1 MLDATFRVKA
11 RRPGSTG
18 TVRVHELTSAL
29 RKSDWKAGFAALC
42 DRFAHSGT
50 PEGRLRARQRRLVA
64 LSLAAPF
71 LIVAAAILISG
82 ANLSVGMLLA
92 LICAVPA
99 AGWSVSLI
107 LALTGRQDVAEALA
121 LGLGSAMLAVLI
133 AAGGGAA
140 SPIMLL
146 AAVPA
151 VEAAF
156 VVRRGPFVAG
166 GIGAAIATMAM
177 QFGIGALL
185 PQIGATPAA
194 SAWIVVF
201 GYIALSVFRM
211 RVFFAAEA
219 GRKTDAMPAVDTCAL
234 AGGVRL
240 DLDDA
245 GAVGGVLGD
254 LQAAL
259 GIDAEHIE
267 GEVLLQ
273 RVHVADRVAYLAAL
287 AEARAGSEV
296 RKVNLRLRSHAS
308 AADRFVNA
316 SLRLL
321 RDGNGVT
328 AFLQGDAENAELRS
342 QLANAADAAQ
352 EVELAKGRFLGA
364 VSHELRTPLN
374 AIIGFSDM
382 LLHNMAGELPSGRQR
397 DYVGLIRDSG
407 HHLLSVVNAIL
418 DVSKIEAGAYAIQAE
433 PFALEEAVDL
443 CQGMMAPLAEAKG
456 VALSVR
462 QRPDLG
468 ELTADRRAVQQIII
482 NLVSNAIKF
491 TPAGGDVSIETA
503 RYGSRVEIAVSDS
516 GIGIAATD
524 LARLGQPFVQVCND
538 ITRGYEG
545 TGLGL
550 SLVKGLV
557 QLHEGEMSM
566 ESAPGEGT
574 TVRILLPVGGPKEKG
589 RESAE
594 KVAAMKPATRNG
606 DTDATIRKIA

>member
-1 MLDATFRVKA
+1 M
-11 RRPGSTG
+11 
-18 TVRVHELTSAL
+18 TSVAP
-29 RKSDWKAGFAALC
+29 RKSDWKAGFVALC

-50 PEGRLRARQRRLVA
+50 PEGFARARQRRLVA

-82 ANLSVGMLLA
+82 AQLAVGMLLA
-92 LICAVPA
+92 LICAVLA
-99 AGWSVSLI
+99 ASWSVSLI
-107 LALTGRQDVAEALA
+107 VALTGRQDVAETLA
-121 LGLGSAMLAVLI
+121 LCLGSVMLAVLI

-140 SPIMLL
+140 SPMMLL

-156 VVRRGPFVAG
+156 VARRGPFVPAG
-166 GIGAAIATMAM
+166 VAAAMATAVM
-177 QFGIGALL
+177 QFGAGALL
-185 PQIGATPAA
+185 QDGRASPAA
-194 SAWIVVF
+194 AWIVVL
-201 GYIALSVFRM
+201 GYMVLSAFRV
-211 RVFFAAEA
+211 RGVLPSGGTEQL
-219 GRKTDAMPAVDTCAL
+219 DATPAVDTFAL
-234 AGGVRL
+234 AEGVRL
-240 DLDDA
+240 DLDDS
-245 GAVGGVLGD
+245 GAVTSVQGD

-259 GIDAEHIE
+259 GIDAEHVE
-267 GEVLLQ
+267 GERLLQ

-287 AEARAGSEV
+287 AAARDSGEAR
-296 RKVNLRLRSHAS
+296 KVHLRLRSSAS

-316 SLRLL
+316 RLRLL
-321 RDGNGVT
+321 RDGDGMA
-328 AFLQGDAENAELRS
+328 AFLQDDSENAELRA
-342 QLANAADAAQ
+342 QLADAADAAQ

-433 PFALEEAVDL
+433 PFVLEEAVEL

-456 VALSVR
+456 VSLSVR

-491 TPAGGDVSIETA
+491 TPAGGEVSIETA
-503 RYGSRVEIAVSDS
+503 RYGARIEIAISDS
-516 GIGIAATD
+516 GIGIAAAD

-557 QLHEGEMSM
+557 QLHEGEMSI

-574 TVRILLPVGGPKEKG
+574 TVRVVLPVGGPKEKG

-594 KVAAMKPATRNG
+594 KVAAMKPATATRNEG
-606 DTDATIRKIA
+606 SDATIRKIA